1 MAKSSRTFV
10 CSSISQPKHLHLLTP
25 ITAQFA
31 ARARRAVRWRPPE
44 PRSLVSSCSGV
55 GRGAEAGCG
64 VEVTVSSEDTE
75 HLLVTLDTDSQH
87 QSLSGRPAAEAEAAL
102 WWYQSNS
109 SLWESFWWNF
119 LAERITLQNA
129 KVVSPSQKPDPCV
142 CHLGCA
148 AVNWLPET
156 RGSSA
161 VPQQETE
168 QLFYDKSAILLLVT
182 ATQPQS
188 AVFSGNLLYQK
199 YNFHASK
206 NWRKVGA
213 VRNASILCLWSEQM

>member
-87 QSLSGRPAAEAEAAL
+87 QSLSGRPAAEAEAAMCCGVVIPVK
-102 WWYQSNS
+102 
-109 SLWESFWWNF
+109 F
-119 LAERITLQNA
+119 LTVRIFLV
-129 KVVSPSQKPDPCV
+129 K
-142 CHLGCA
+142 
-148 AVNWLPET
+148 
-156 RGSSA
+156 
-161 VPQQETE
+161 
-168 QLFYDKSAILLLVT
+168 LF
-182 ATQPQS
+182 
-188 AVFSGNLLYQK
+188 G
-199 YNFHASK
+199 
-206 NWRKVGA
+206 
-213 VRNASILCLWSEQM
+213 

>member
-75 HLLVTLDTDSQH
+75 HLPYWTLWTPHLCISH
-87 QSLSGRPAAEAEAAL
+87 SPAAPLPRQRLHCAVVVPVK
-102 WWYQSNS
+102 
-109 SLWESFWWNF
+109 F
-119 LAERITLQNA
+119 LAVRIFLL
-129 KVVSPSQKPDPCV
+129 K
-142 CHLGCA
+142 
-148 AVNWLPET
+148 
-156 RGSSA
+156 
-161 VPQQETE
+161 
-168 QLFYDKSAILLLVT
+168 LF
-182 ATQPQS
+182 
-188 AVFSGNLLYQK
+188 G
-199 YNFHASK
+199 
-206 NWRKVGA
+206 
-213 VRNASILCLWSEQM
+213 

>member
-1 MAKSSRTFV
+1 M
-10 CSSISQPKHLHLLTP
+10 
-25 ITAQFA
+25 
-31 ARARRAVRWRPPE
+31 
-44 PRSLVSSCSGV
+44 
-55 GRGAEAGCG
+55 
-64 VEVTVSSEDTE
+64 SSEDTE

-102 WWYQSNS
+102 CCGGTSQIPHCENLSG
-109 SLWESFWWNF
+109 ETFW
-119 LAERITLQNA
+119 L
-129 KVVSPSQKPDPCV
+129 KGSPYKSCVPVTKAGPLV
-142 CHLGCA
+142 CHL
-148 AVNWLPET
+148 VNWLPET

-161 VPQQETE
+161 VPQQEPE

-213 VRNASILCLWSEQM
+213 VRNASILCL